1 MSKFTAH
8 EPHDDSEAL
17 DAHHSGLER
26 LPDHELI
33 RRDAAAHPERG
44 YREHVEAARQI
55 AAKSYRED
63 LRRIQR
69 PGLVEEEEM

>member
-1 MSKFTAH
+1 MNKFTAR

-17 DAHHSGLER
+17 DAHYAGLER

-44 YREHVEAARQI
+44 YREHVEAARAI

-69 PGLVEEEEM
+69 PGLAEEEEM